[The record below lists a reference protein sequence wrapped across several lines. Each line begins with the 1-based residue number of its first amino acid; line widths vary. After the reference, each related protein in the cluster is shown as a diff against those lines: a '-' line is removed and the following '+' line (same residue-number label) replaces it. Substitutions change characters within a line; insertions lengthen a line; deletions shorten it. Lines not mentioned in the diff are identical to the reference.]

1 MPPDDEHDYEVGYG
15 KPPRHTRFEPGR
27 SGNPR
32 GRPRGAKNMKTLL
45 SKALNELVIVTE
57 DGGRR
62 KVSKREAIV
71 TQLVNRSAK
80 ADYKAIQILL
90 GMLRDVEG
98 DTDLRP
104 SDPTFTEADQQI
116 IQRIQKRLRGEN
128 E

>member
-1 MPPDDEHDYEVGYG
+1 MPPDDERDYEVGYG

-45 SKALNELVIVTE
+45 SKALNELVLVTE
-57 DGGRR
+57 PGGRR

-90 GMLRDVEG
+90 GMLRDIEAN
-98 DTDLRP
+98 TDAHS
-104 SDPTFTEADQQI
+104 SDAAFTEADQQI
-116 IQRIQKRLRGEN
+116 IQRIRSRLRDEK

>member
-1 MPPDDEHDYEVGYG
+1 MLPDDERDYEVGYG

-32 GRPRGAKNMKTLL
+32 GRPPGAKNMKTLL
-45 SKALNELVIVTE
+45 SKALNELVLVTE
-57 DGGRR
+57 PGGRR

-90 GMLRDVEG
+90 GMLRDIEG
-98 DTDLRP
+98 D
-104 SDPTFTEADQQI
+104 SDAHSSDAAFTEADQQI
-116 IQRIQKRLRGEN
+116 IQRIRSRLRDEK